1 MLIKQ
6 HDAAIGDEEWRNF
19 LAEHDFGQFVA
30 SGRDRDVPIIVPTHF
45 IFDGRQT
52 ILFHLARANPVWE
65 ALEENPNAILSVA
78 GAYAYIPTE
87 VNAGEYEPAGYGVP
101 TSYYAAVQAIGVC
114 ESVERDQL
122 ASILASQLA
131 HFQPEGGHA
140 EVEMG
145 DNPYA
150 RLLPAIRGIRLEIT
164 DVRAKFKF
172 GGNKTVDHRLRI
184 AEWLAEQ
191 DTPLTREA
199 RSQLIRRLESP
210 TLPDCDSSQ
219 PSRV

>member
-6 HDAAIGDEEWRNF
+6 HDAAFGDDEWRNF
-19 LAEHDFGQFVA
+19 LAGHDFGQFVA
-30 SGRDRDVPIIVPTHF
+30 SGRNRDVPIIVPTHF
-45 IFDGRQT
+45 IFDGIQT
-52 ILFHLARANPVWE
+52 ILFHLARANPVWK
-65 ALEENPNAILSVA
+65 ALEENPKAILSVA
-78 GAYAYIPTE
+78 GAYAYIPTG
-87 VNAGEYEPAGYGVP
+87 VNAGENEPAGYGVP
-101 TSYYAAVQAIGVC
+101 TSYYAAVQAVGVC
-114 ESVERDQL
+114 ESVDGDQL

-150 RLLPAIRGIRLEIT
+150 RLLPAIRGIRLEVS

-172 GGNKTVDHRLRI
+172 GGNKTVEHRLRI
-184 AEWLAEQ
+184 AKWLAGQ
-191 DTPLTREA
+191 DTPLTQEA

-210 TLPDCDSSQ
+210 ILSDGESS
-219 PSRV
+219 